1 MRLAVIIISL
11 FLIAAETSGKTIVV
25 SPEGEMRNF
34 MRAVFIA
41 APYDTVIVKKGV
53 YPSINSIITKPL
65 TIIGEDFPVIDGRN
79 RDEVIL
85 VYSDSVNIIGLDVRN
100 SNRGSM
106 KDYAGIRVFKS
117 KHVNILNCRLN
128 NAFFGIYLSDSK
140 KVIVKGCHS
149 KGANYGNSDT
159 GNGIHLWKC
168 DSVTVIDNHMEGH
181 RDGLYFEFAKHCY
194 IEKNLAEKNYRYGL
208 HFMFSDNDTYV
219 NNTFRHN
226 GTGVAVMYTKGVHM
240 FNNTFEDNWGDAAYG
255 LLLKDIGNSLIIGNT
270 FRNNTIGVTMEGSSN
285 MRFENNDFLRNGYG
299 LRIWANCT
307 RDTFLHNNFSGNTF
321 DASTNGEL
329 QQNIFNYNYWD
340 KYTGYDLNR
349 DKIGDVPYKPVSLYS
364 MLIEQ
369 MPFAVMLLRSFMV
382 DLLDKAEKN
391 IPSIT
396 PQAFEDK
403 FPLTT
408 MVKR

>member
-1 MRLAVIIISL
+1 MNDAI
-11 FLIAAETSGKTIVV
+11 GKTIEVC
-25 SPEGEMRNF
+25 PDCELNNF

-41 APYDTVIVKKGV
+41 APYDTVLVKQGK

-65 TIIGEDFPVIDGRN
+65 TVIGENFPVIDGQG

-85 VYSDSVNIIGLDVRN
+85 VYSDSVTIYGLDVRN

-117 KHVNILNCRLN
+117 KDVRVLNCRLN
-128 NAFFGIYLSDSK
+128 NTFFGIYLSDSK
-140 KVIVKGCHS
+140 RVLVKGCRS
-149 KGANYGNSDT
+149 KGANAGNSDT

-168 DSVTVIDNHMEGH
+168 DSVTVTGNYLEGH
-181 RDGLYFEFAKHCY
+181 RDGLYFEFARHCY
-194 IEKNLAEKNYRYGL
+194 IENNLAERNFRYGL
-208 HFMFSDNDTYV
+208 HFMFSDNNTYV
-219 NNTFRHN
+219 RNTFRSN

-240 FNNTFEDNWGDAAYG
+240 LYNIFENNWGDAAYG
-255 LLLKDIGNSLIIGNT
+255 LLLKDIGNSLIMGNT
-270 FRNNTIGVTMEGSSN
+270 FRNNTIGITMEGSSGI
-285 MRFENNDFLRNGYG
+285 RFEGNDFVKNGYG

-307 RDTFLHNNFSGNTF
+307 QDTFFHNNFTGNTF

-329 QQNIFNYNYWD
+329 QQNSFSYNYWD

-369 MPFAVMLLRSFMV
+369 MPYAVMLLRSFMV

-396 PQAFEDK
+396 PEAFEDK
-403 FPLTT
+403 FPLTK